1 MLASGAAAGTG
12 LCLERE
18 HVERKVTREWGAER
32 EIHSPSHPGLTL
44 YNSMG
49 DREIE
54 T

>member
-12 LCLERE
+12 LCLEGE
-18 HVERKVTREWGAER
+18 DVERKMTRGLGAER
-32 EIHSPSHPGLTL
+32 EIHSPPHAGLTL